1 MALPTIKISGITSV
15 GGTGSPFQ
23 NASAATPNA
32 FGASVGA
39 AMQGVGQQI
48 SKAGDVANKI
58 ALNIQIE
65 DNEAEAK
72 KLDTEAARR
81 VRVESYGGEL
91 KEGDTSPQSV
101 RKGYFN
107 LKNEEAI
114 GETDKY
120 QTAVKKHY
128 DDVYKSAS
136 NDAVKR
142 MLRAQFDK
150 SFGADFE
157 ASSKYHVTQRDN
169 FRKIQSAARLR
180 EHSQLGV
187 LGNVDQ
193 YEAAKAI
200 ITSEVVASAKLNG
213 INDPALIASSIQDQ
227 LSTMAIGRVER
238 LMGEGDFEGAEE
250 FAKRMIKRGDLDE
263 LKAGKTLSSMRTQV
277 KLKKATSAADSI
289 LKNPNGSLKIV
300 VDGFLDPAAVSA
312 AYAAASGLPAD
323 IRQEVQ
329 KQIKTAITF
338 QKSVEVLQTGDS
350 MQKAIEAISKGQ
362 PLTEFLLANSGHAKV
377 LNQNPR
383 ALSTLQGFEKKRQL
397 GTLYGNV
404 NSKAVND
411 AFAIPNDDQAWAT
424 ATQNANSLTIDGKV
438 IPSTD
443 FTQTQWN
450 KVASRIAT
458 AKLKTQKEG
467 ERDGAYKDAL
477 SLFKQIAPK
486 NLRDALKVGTNDL
499 KRNKSLEA
507 LYEIDAWVTDYYNT
521 NNKTWPTFDQI
532 KKHIRNQYIYA
543 FVDDGLFPN
552 SATNIDPTPGLL
564 KRYPTLEEDQKDA
577 IEVDFETFAAV
588 NTKLSQ
594 AIEALVMDPSKYT
607 QSATDYVD
615 AYGVD
620 RFKGHIAALRLV
632 KDEDRINRYFQ

>member
-1 MALPTIKISGITSV
+1 MALPQIKISGITSV
-15 GGTGSPFQ
+15 GGTGNSFQ
-23 NASAATPNA
+23 TASAATPNA

-58 ALNIQIE
+58 ALDIQIE

-114 GETDKY
+114 AETGKY
-120 QTAVKKHY
+120 QGAVKKHY
-128 DDVYKSAS
+128 DDVFKSAS

-150 SFGADFE
+150 SFGADSE
-157 ASSKYHVTQRDN
+157 ASSKYHATQRDN
-169 FRKIQSAARLR
+169 FHKIQSAARLR

-187 LGNVDQ
+187 LGNENQ

-200 ITSEVVASAKLNG
+200 ITSEVQQSAKLNG
-213 INDPALIASSIQDQ
+213 IKDRALIASSIQDE

-238 LMGEGDFEGAEE
+238 LMGEGDFAGAEE

-277 KLKKATSAADSI
+277 KLKKATSAADRI
-289 LKNPNGSLKIV
+289 LKKPNGSLRIV
-300 VDGFLDPAAVSA
+300 VDGFLDPNAVSA
-312 AYAAASGLPAD
+312 AYAAASVLPAD

-329 KQIKTAITF
+329 KQIKTAITS
-338 QKSVEVLQTGDS
+338 QNSVEVLKIGDS
-350 MQKAIEAISKGQ
+350 MQKAIEAISRGQ
-362 PLTEFLLANSGHAKV
+362 TLTQFLLANSGHAKA

-383 ALSTLQGFEKKRQL
+383 ALTTLQGFEKKRLL

-404 NSKAVND
+404 NSKSVTD
-411 AFAIPNDDQAWAT
+411 AFALPNNSQAWAT
-424 ATQNANSLTIDGKV
+424 ATQTANSLTINGTV
-438 IPSTD
+438 IPSTE

-450 KVASRIAT
+450 KVANRIAT
-458 AKLKTQKEG
+458 ATLKTQKEG
-467 ERDGAYKDAL
+467 ARDGSYKDAKE
-477 SLFKQIAPK
+477 LFKLIAPK
-486 NLRDALKVGTNDL
+486 NLREGLKDSKTTSNL
-499 KRNKSLEA
+499 EQKKANEA
-507 LYEIDAWVTDYYNT
+507 LGEIDEWVTDYYT
-521 NNKTWPTFDQI
+521 NNKSWPTYDQV
-532 KKHIRNQYIYA
+532 KKHIRNQYIFA
-543 FVDDGLFPN
+543 FVDDGWG
-552 SATNIDPTPGLL
+552 SGATDIDPTPGLL
-564 KRYPTLEEDQKDA
+564 KRYPSLEEDQKDA
-577 IEVDFETFAAV
+577 IEVDFKTFAAINPQLAKSIEGLV
-588 NTKLSQ
+588 LNLSNYKQ
-594 AIEALVMDPSKYT
+594 RAE
-607 QSATDYVD
+607 DYVND
-615 AYGVD
+615 HSVEE
-620 RFKGHIAALRLV
+620 FKGHIAALFLV
-632 KDEDRINRYFQ
+632 EDKKRINRYFK